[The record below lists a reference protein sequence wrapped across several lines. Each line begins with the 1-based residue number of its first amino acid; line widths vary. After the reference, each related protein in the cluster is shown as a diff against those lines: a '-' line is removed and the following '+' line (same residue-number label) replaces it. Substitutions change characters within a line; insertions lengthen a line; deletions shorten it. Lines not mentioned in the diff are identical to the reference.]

1 MSSSS
6 YQSMGRP
13 CWTGWTSSDREMS
26 FVISPWSLRARSIG
40 HIKLYWPPA
49 VIISTSSLWK
59 RVLWP
64 VMKLSSTSLVRR
76 MQDAF
81 DWNDETG
88 IMLKK
93 YLNIISVPNP
103 GGLSAVSQ
111 CHFRPVSIDSI
122 QTKMWPQKG
131 LIWNTIYE
139 Q

>member
-26 FVISPWSLRARSIG
+26 FVISPWSLRARNIG

-64 VMKLSSTSLVRR
+64 VMKLSLTSLVRR

-81 DWNDETG
+81 DWNDETWTIYWG
-88 IMLKK
+88 IMFKK

-103 GGLSAVSQ
+103 SGR
-111 CHFRPVSIDSI
+111 CHSNISIDSI
-122 QTKMWPQKG
+122 QTKMWPQNR

-139 Q
+139 W